1 MTFAAPT
8 IIEVLSAA
16 DLQFIY
22 LDGEHGCFDWRDI
35 EAACIAAE
43 RHGLTPIARIPDIST
58 STITRFMDRGVKG
71 LIAPHIESEAQ
82 ARQVIDAVYFSPLG
96 GRSFGAGRPDYGMR
110 IGDQA
115 TYMKACNS
123 TVSVCLM
130 LESKAG
136 LDQAGELAA
145 MEGVDYLSFGMHDLA
160 QGMGYPGQS
169 DHPEVKAAVAQA
181 SRRIGEAGKRVRED
195 FMKYVWINEVIVSGA
210 RSLLENWSS
219 SIPYSGAR
227 RA

>member
-1 MTFAAPT
+1 MTFASPT

-35 EAACIAAE
+35 ESACIAAE
-43 RHGLTPIARIPDIST
+43 RHGLTTIARIPDVST
-58 STITRFMDRGVKG
+58 STITRFLDRGVKG
-71 LIAPHIESEAQ
+71 IVAPHVESLAQ
-82 ARQVIDAVYFSPLG
+82 ARQVIDAVYFSPMG
-96 GRSFGAGRPDYGMR
+96 NRSFGAGRPDYGMR
-110 IGDQA
+110 IGDQS

-123 TVSVCLM
+123 AVSVCLM

-136 LDQAGELAA
+136 LDLAGEFAE

-160 QGMGYPGQS
+160 QGMGYSGQS

-195 FMKYVWINEVIVSGA
+195 FMKFVWINEVIVSGA
-210 RSLLENWSS
+210 RGLLENWSS
-219 SIPYSGAR
+219 AIPYSGAR